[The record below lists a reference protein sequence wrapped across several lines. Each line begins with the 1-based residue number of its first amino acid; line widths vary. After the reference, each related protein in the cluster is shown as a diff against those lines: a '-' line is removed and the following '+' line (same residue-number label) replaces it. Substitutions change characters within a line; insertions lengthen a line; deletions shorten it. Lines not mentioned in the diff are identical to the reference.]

1 MRYDKVL
8 MLVLFLWGC
17 GLQSAETS
25 STTDHKSIIM
35 HLKKTSP
42 LTDNNF
48 SFRYNNR
55 ELIANQRTV
64 QEIKYSVRNFSRIT
78 KNVESFFQNDNSL
91 DGIREYAINA
101 WGGIYSLLP
110 ELTENKITV
119 DEYSTPYILSLLF
132 REKYKQAQTNALVL
146 LEKTPDHYGVLLLLG
161 LLSMYD
167 RENFPYLERAFV
179 MNPLKTLYF
188 FDWHFN
194 YITFSPQQDWD
205 FVDAFFQML
214 TAHRTLLVNLKIP
227 PNLTPRL
234 SRAFFLKYEMKQ
246 KNGQN
251 EPKYRI
257 SSEMYEMI
265 ELIRKNFQYAPK
277 KVIKPD

>member
-1 MRYDKVL
+1 

-78 KNVESFFQNDNSL
+78 KNVERFLQNDNSL

-119 DEYSTPYILSLLF
+119 DEYSTPYILSLL
-132 REKYKQAQTNALVL
+132 
-146 LEKTPDHYGVLLLLG
+146 LLLG

-167 RENFPYLERAFV
+167 RKNFPYLERAFV

-214 TAHRTLLVNLKIP
+214 TAHRTLLVNLKMP
-227 PNLTPRL
+227 PNLFPRL
-234 SRAFFLKYEMKQ
+234 SGAFFLKYEMKQ

>member
-1 MRYDKVL
+1 

-78 KNVESFFQNDNSL
+78 KNVERFLQNDN
-91 DGIREYAINA
+91 
-101 WGGIYSLLP
+101 SLLP

-146 LEKTPDHYGVLLLLG
+146 LEKTPDHYGALLLLG

-167 RENFPYLERAFV
+167 RKNFPYLERAFV

-214 TAHRTLLVNLKIP
+214 TAHRTLLVNLKMP
-227 PNLTPRL
+227 PNLFPRL
-234 SRAFFLKYEMKQ
+234 SGAFFLKYEMKQ